1 MLTKHPPAQ
10 AGPLGAGF
18 GVLLLSL
25 VLAGC
30 ARVAP
35 PGVVAPT
42 GSGPGAGAIS
52 IRIDPQNPNAFQV
65 VGLEA
70 GELFELAK
78 ADLNK
83 EEWYA
88 LFSVRVAKDAPPIV
102 GAHSITDAVVHFEP
116 RYPLLP
122 DVTYHVKFDPTK
134 LPSREGR
141 STEPLIVAEFKLAK
155 PQAELE
161 GK

>member
-1 MLTKHPPAQ
+1 LVKRLSTQ
-10 AGPLGAGF
+10 AGPSGAGV
-18 GVLLLSL
+18 GALLLSL

-42 GSGPGAGAIS
+42 PSGPGAGAIS

-65 VGLEA
+65 VGLES

-141 STEPLIVAEFKLAK
+141 STEPLIVSEFKLAK